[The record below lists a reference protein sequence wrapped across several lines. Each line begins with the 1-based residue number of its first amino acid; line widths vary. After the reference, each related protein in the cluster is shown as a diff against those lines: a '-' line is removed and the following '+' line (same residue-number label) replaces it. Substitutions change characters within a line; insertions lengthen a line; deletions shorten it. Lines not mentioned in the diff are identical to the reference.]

1 MIQPGRNKISV
12 AYKGI
17 NYLANLGKDGVIMY
31 QGEAIAVFD
40 LLPASGKPQI
50 SVCQGLL
57 PLQGCNSPAILIDA
71 GKKFG
76 SATAFSIHCKRMQT
90 PNKQGD
96 DGWKSTLYD
105 GQSLESYRRKYFQES
120 GLDGDDAEVG
130 KQSMVLYN
138 FVCMTAC
145 M

>member
-31 QGEAIAVFD
+31 QGVAIVTMFE
-40 LLPASGKPQI
+40 LLPAHWQPQI
-50 SVCQGLL
+50 VVCQC
-57 PLQGCNSPAILIDA
+57 PDPSSCKAAILVDA

-105 GQSLESYRRKYFQES
+105 GQPLESYRRKYFQES

-130 KQSMVLYN
+130 KQSMLFYIL
-138 FVCMTAC
+138 FA
-145 M
+145 